1 MNDVEKNQVQEI
13 ELLLTESETQPTFSK
28 ELIRAEKVKILVS
41 GDDLCSGTY
50 YISKEKSFQAPKNKV
65 WKLKGRDRYIFN
77 NGSILGWRI
86 GRKKQLKTGNYIFKS
101 KWIMAPSMP
110 ANYNLFPWMS
120 SMDEGPPPMEFIH
133 G

>member
-101 KWIMAPSMP
+101 KWIMAPSISVIC
-110 ANYNLFPWMS
+110 NLYPWMS
-120 SMDEGPPPMEFIH
+120 SMDEGPP
-133 G
+133 